1 MDDELDLADG
11 HIKLFGEC
19 FQRDAVDKAAL
30 EYLAISL
37 SVTPSDVAVNYLAY
51 LLIASHSYHPIP
63 VYNINEFKTSSKQC
77 HFRVIFG
84 SFVIY
89 DNVKA
94 VFFVQ
99 IYKVHSMGEKMLDK
113 SLNE

>member
-19 FQRDAVDKAAL
+19 FECHAINDAAFEQTTITL
-30 EYLAISL
+30 GISATHIVIYGL
-37 SVTPSDVAVNYLAY
+37 PDI
-51 LLIASHSYHPIP
+51 LIASHSYHPIS

-94 VFFVQ
+94 VFCANIQ
-99 IYKVHSMGEKMLDK
+99 S
-113 SLNE
+113 SLNG